1 MLNLGFHTTVRCKQP
16 CSSHIDLSAV
26 TGRSPLSTLPQP
38 CTATSE
44 RARRDT
50 ASHAGSGLSATT
62 AGVTA
67 IDSIEYASL
76 LAASIGAG
84 SAGTPE
90 GQTLLVAASPTPAA
104 PVGQRCKGAG
114 GARWG
119 VALVPSYSFSLLSR
133 SR

>member
-1 MLNLGFHTTVRCKQP
+1 MDLG
-16 CSSHIDLSAV
+16 AV
-26 TGRSPLSTLPQP
+26 TSRCATA
-38 CTATSE
+38 CTAEAATKVAKATPE

-67 IDSIEYASL
+67 ADSIEYAYL

-84 SAGTPE
+84 SADTPE

-104 PVGQRCKGAG
+104 PIGQRCKGAD
-114 GARWG
+114 GAQWE
-119 VALVPSYSFSLLSR
+119 VTLVPSYSFSLLSR